1 MAKWRPELSSGLDL
15 TDIETNQVSFIDGIT
30 APAAVVG
37 RAIIYVDSA
46 DGDLKIIFGDGFI
59 ATIAA
64 DS

>member
-15 TDIETNQVSFIDGIT
+15 NDIETNKVSFIDGIT
-30 APAAVVG
+30 APSAVVG
-37 RAIIYVDSA
+37 QAIIYVDTA
-46 DGDLKIIFGDGFI
+46 DGDLKIIFGNGFI